1 MTETERGRPGVSGRA
16 SRAVMQAVVLDGR
29 GGIELVEK
37 PVPTLGPADVLIA
50 PQASGVCGTDL
61 HLIDG
66 TFEYAR
72 YPVTPG
78 HEFAG
83 VVAATGQDVRRFHE
97 GDLVC
102 VDPNVACGTCRWCR
116 AGAPNHCPQ
125 LDPVGLTRDGSCAEY
140 VRVPELVVHALPD
153 GVDMT
158 MGALV
163 EPLSCVLHAASRTPG
178 WTGSRVAVLGA
189 GPIGLLATAVAKHLG
204 AGEVVAFEPQPFRR
218 ELALALGAD
227 SAHPDASGG
236 SGGATGEDAA
246 PFDIAVEASGQLS
259 VIQRAV
265 DLLGPRGRLL
275 QMGVAHP
282 DALVQISPYQVFAK
296 ELMIIG
302 SFSLADAY
310 PRAVE
315 MMPDLAGVLRPLVT
329 DRVPLSRYAEVV
341 ELMSSPT
348 SIKVHV
354 VPD

>member
-1 MTETERGRPGVSGRA
+1 MTETGQGRPKASGRA
-16 SRAVMQAVVLDGR
+16 FGAVMKAVVLDGR
-29 GGIELVEK
+29 GGIEVVEK
-37 PVPTLGPADVLIA
+37 PVPTLGPTDVLIA
-50 PQASGVCGTDL
+50 PRASGVCGTDL

-66 TFEYAR
+66 TFGYAR

-83 VVAATGQDVRRFHE
+83 VVAATGRGVRRFRE

-116 AGAPNHCPQ
+116 VGAPNHCPQ
-125 LDPVGLTRDGSCAEY
+125 LDPIGLTRDGSCAEY
-140 VRVPELVVHALPD
+140 VRVPELVIHAVPD

-163 EPLSCVLHAASRTPG
+163 EPLSCVLHAASRTPD
-178 WTGSRVAVLGA
+178 WAGSRVAVLGA

-218 ELALALGAD
+218 ELALTLGAET
-227 SAHPDASGG
+227 AHA
-236 SGGATGEDAA
+236 DAA
-246 PFDIAVEASGQLS
+246 ETEGQFDIAVEASGRLS
-259 VIQRAV
+259 VIQRAIEM
-265 DLLGPRGRLL
+265 LGPRGRLL
-275 QMGVAHP
+275 QMGVANP
-282 DALVQISPYQVFAK
+282 DDLARVSPYQVFAK

-310 PRAVE
+310 PAAVE
-315 MMPDLAGVLRPLVT
+315 MMPDLATLLRPLIT
-329 DRVPLSRYAEVV
+329 DQVPLSRYRDAVA
-341 ELMSSPT
+341 LLSSPT
-348 SIKVHV
+348 SIKVQV